1 MMSKFVQ
8 ARFPH
13 LQIPTGKQED
23 APEKID
29 NSKVKLSSYCGVPS
43 ACCMCK
49 ICCCSFTCTCVT
61 LTLWILCVFALLPK
75 LQLSDLES
83 SS

>member
-1 MMSKFVQ
+1 MYTVVYNHTAFLNLMSIFVQ

-29 NSKVKLSSYCGVPS
+29 NSKVKL
-43 ACCMCK
+43 
-49 ICCCSFTCTCVT
+49 
-61 LTLWILCVFALLPK
+61 
-75 LQLSDLES
+75 
-83 SS
+83 